1 MQPNMYSIT
10 ISILQLPAEHPH
22 SSVLISTG
30 LHPSNNMTLEE
41 ISFTYSSSSFGIR
54 VIDSPNNY
62 AIAMRNLLHHH

>member
-1 MQPNMYSIT
+1 
-10 ISILQLPAEHPH
+10 
-22 SSVLISTG
+22 
-30 LHPSNNMTLEE
+30 MTLEE